1 MLTPWIR
8 YLPGFIRIQIEGR
21 QSLQKVIDNLAWLF
35 VDSLLR
41 MGVSL
46 FVGVWIARYLG
57 PVQFGQYSFALAFV
71 TIFSVV
77 GALAVDANV
86 VRDIVKKPLA
96 KNEILGTATFL
107 KFLGGLLAAALC
119 MVAIIVLRPE
129 DAVMKWLVIILAAG
143 IMFQAMETI
152 ALWFQ
157 AQVQSKYT
165 VWAKNIAVLIMASV
179 KVTLVLLNAPIV
191 AFAWAGLA
199 EAFLSTLA
207 LIIVYHMS
215 GQRISTWMLDL
226 HRAKV
231 LLRESWPLLI
241 SALTAVL
248 YLRMDV
254 VMLGEMHSEAAVGIY
269 GAATRISEAW
279 YFIPMALVASLQ
291 PSIMQAKE
299 HSEELFQARLRNIYN
314 LMSALSISVATVV
327 TLFAD
332 KLVRLLFGQSYEA
345 AGPVLVV
352 HVWAAVAVS
361 LGVAS
366 SQYLI
371 VENLQKISMYRTTI
385 GLLCNLGLNLLLIP
399 KHGALGAA
407 FATLISYSFATIS
420 MGIFVQ
426 GRQQT
431 VMMLRSLNPLEW
443 RFLSFR

>member
-1 MLTPWIR
+1 MAV
-8 YLPGFIRIQIEGR
+8 G
-21 QSLQKVIDNLAWLF
+21 
-35 VDSLLR
+35 
-41 MGVSL
+41 L

-57 PVQFGQYSFALAFV
+57 PVQFGQYSFALAFIA
-71 TIFSVV
+71 IFSVV
-77 GALAVDANV
+77 GTLAVDANV
-86 VRDIVKKPLA
+86 VRDIVKEPSA
-96 KNEILGTATFL
+96 KYEILGTATFL
-107 KFLGGLLAAALC
+107 KFLSGLLAVALC

-129 DAVMKWLVIILAAG
+129 DAVVKWLVIILAAG
-143 IMFQAMETI
+143 IVLQAMETI

-165 VWAKNIAVLIMASV
+165 IWAKNIAFIIMASA
-179 KVTLVLLNAPIV
+179 KSTLVLLNAPIV

-199 EAFLSTLA
+199 EALLSTLA
-207 LIIVYHMS
+207 LIIVYHVT
-215 GQRISTWMLDL
+215 GQRISTWLFDV

-231 LLRESWPLLI
+231 LLIESWPLLI
-241 SALTAVL
+241 SALTVVL
-248 YLRMDV
+248 YQRMDV
-254 VMLGEMHSEAAVGIY
+254 IMLGEMHSEAAVGIY

-299 HSEELFQARLRNIYN
+299 NSEELFQTRLRNVYN

-345 AGPVLVV
+345 AGAVLVV

-385 GLLCNLGLNLLLIP
+385 GLICNLGLNLLLIP
-399 KHGALGAA
+399 AYGALGAA
-407 FATLISYSFATIS
+407 VATLISYSVATLF
-420 MGIFVQ
+420 MGVFVQ

-443 RFLSFR
+443 RFLNFK

>member
-1 MLTPWIR
+1 M
-8 YLPGFIRIQIEGR
+8 
-21 QSLQKVIDNLAWLF
+21 IDNLAWLF
-35 VDSLLR
+35 VDNIVR
-41 MGVSL
+41 MAVGL

-57 PVQFGQYSFALAFV
+57 PVQFGQYSYALAFI
-71 TIFSVV
+71 TIFSMV
-77 GALAVDANV
+77 GALAADANV
-86 VRDIVKKPLA
+86 IRDVVREPSA
-96 KNEILGTATFL
+96 RGEILGTATFL
-107 KFLGGLLAAALC
+107 KFLGGLMGAALC
-119 MVAIIVLRPE
+119 TGTIIVLRPE
-129 DAVMKWLVIILAAG
+129 DAVAKWLVIILAAG

-157 AQVQSKYT
+157 SQVQSKYT
-165 VWAKNIAVLIMASV
+165 VWAKNIAFIIMASV
-179 KVTLVLLNAPIV
+179 KVALILLNAPIV

-199 EAFLSTLA
+199 EALLSMLA
-207 LIIVYHMS
+207 LIVVYHVS

-226 HRAKV
+226 PRAKV

-291 PSIMQAKE
+291 PSIIQAKE
-299 HSEELFQARLRNIYN
+299 HSEELFQARLRNVYN

-332 KLVRLLFGQSYEA
+332 KLVVLLFGQSYEA
-345 AGPVLVV
+345 AGAVLVV

-361 LGVAS
+361 LGAAS

-385 GLLCNLGLNLLLIP
+385 GLMCNLGLNLLLIP
-399 KHGALGAA
+399 KYGALGAA
-407 FATLISYSFATIS
+407 VATLVSYSFATIS
-420 MGIFVQ
+420 MGVFVQ

>member
-1 MLTPWIR
+1 M
-8 YLPGFIRIQIEGR
+8 PGFIRIRIEGR
-21 QSLQKVIDNLAWLF
+21 QSLQKVIDNLVWLF

-41 MGVSL
+41 MTVSL

-86 VRDIVKKPLA
+86 VRDIVKEPAA

-143 IMFQAMETI
+143 IMFQAMETL

-179 KVTLVLLNAPIV
+179 KVALVLLNAPIV

-199 EAFLSTLA
+199 EALLSTLA
-207 LIIVYHMS
+207 LIIVYHAS
-215 GQRISTWMLDL
+215 GQRISTWRLDF

-299 HSEELFQARLRNIYN
+299 RSEELFQARLRNIYN

-327 TLFAD
+327 TLFSD
-332 KLVRLLFGQSYEA
+332 KLVQLLFGQSYEA

-352 HVWAAVAVS
+352 HVWAAVAIS

-399 KHGALGAA
+399 KYGALGAA
-407 FATLISYSFATIS
+407 VATLISYSCATIS
-420 MGIFVQ
+420 MGVFVQ
-426 GRQQT
+426 GRQQM
-431 VMMLRSLNPLEW
+431 VMMMRSLNPLEW

>member
-1 MLTPWIR
+1 MLTPWIK
-8 YLPGFIRIQIEGR
+8 YLPGFIRIHIEGR

-41 MGVSL
+41 MSVGL

-77 GALAVDANV
+77 GALAADANV
-86 VRDIVKKPLA
+86 VRDIVKVPSA
-96 KNEILGTATFL
+96 KDEILGTATFL

-119 MVAIIVLRPE
+119 MVAIIILRPE
-129 DAVMKWLVIILAAG
+129 DAVVKWLVIILAVG

-152 ALWFQ
+152 PLWFQ

-165 VWAKNIAVLIMASV
+165 VWAKSIAVLIMASV

-199 EAFLSTLA
+199 EALLSALA
-207 LIIVYHMS
+207 LIFVYHVT
-215 GQRISTWMLDL
+215 GQRISRWVLDL

-231 LLRESWPLLI
+231 LLRESWPLMI
-241 SALTAVL
+241 AALTAVL

-269 GAATRISEAW
+269 GAATRISEAS

-299 HSEELFQARLRNIYN
+299 HSKELFQARLRNVYN

-345 AGPVLVV
+345 AGAVLVV

-371 VENLQKISMYRTTI
+371 AENLQKISMYRTTI
-385 GLLCNLGLNLLLIP
+385 GLMCNLGLNLLLIP
-399 KHGALGAA
+399 KYGALGAA
-407 FATLISYSFATIS
+407 VATLISYSLATIS
-420 MGIFVQ
+420 MGVFVQ

-443 RFLSFR
+443 RF

>member
-21 QSLQKVIDNLAWLF
+21 ESLQKVIDNLAWLF
-35 VDSLLR
+35 VDNIVR
-41 MGVSL
+41 MAVGL

-57 PVQFGQYSFALAFV
+57 PVQFGQYSYALAFI
-71 TIFSVV
+71 TIFSMV
-77 GALAVDANV
+77 GALAADANV
-86 VRDIVKKPLA
+86 IRDVVREPSA
-96 KNEILGTATFL
+96 RGEILGTATFL
-107 KFLGGLLAAALC
+107 KFLGGLMGAALC
-119 MVAIIVLRPE
+119 TGTIIVLRPE
-129 DAVMKWLVIILAAG
+129 DAAAKWLVIILAAG

-157 AQVQSKYT
+157 SQVQSKYT
-165 VWAKNIAVLIMASV
+165 VWAKNIAFIIMASV
-179 KVTLVLLNAPIV
+179 KVALILLNAPIV

-199 EAFLSTLA
+199 EALLSALA
-207 LIIVYHMS
+207 LIIVYRVS
-215 GQRISTWMLDL
+215 GQHLSTWLLDL
-226 HRAKV
+226 HRARV
-231 LLRESWPLLI
+231 LLKQSWPLLI
-241 SALTAVL
+241 SGLTAVL

-254 VMLGEMHSEAAVGIY
+254 VMLGQMHSEAAVGIY

-299 HSEELFQARLRNIYN
+299 HSEERFQARLRNVYN

-332 KLVRLLFGQSYEA
+332 KLVWLLFGESYEA
-345 AGPVLVV
+345 AGAVLIV

-385 GLLCNLGLNLLLIP
+385 GLMCNLGLNLLLIP
-399 KHGALGAA
+399 KYSALGAA
-407 FATLISYSFATIS
+407 VATLISYSFATIS
-420 MGIFVQ
+420 MGVFVQ

-443 RFLSFR
+443 RFFSFR

>member
-21 QSLQKVIDNLAWLF
+21 ESLQKVIDNLAWLF
-35 VDSLLR
+35 VDNIVR
-41 MGVSL
+41 MAVGL

-57 PVQFGQYSFALAFV
+57 PVQFGQYSYALAFI
-71 TIFSVV
+71 TIFSMV
-77 GALAVDANV
+77 GALAADANV
-86 VRDIVKKPLA
+86 IRDVVREPSA
-96 KNEILGTATFL
+96 RGEILGTATFL
-107 KFLGGLLAAALC
+107 KFLGGLMGAALC
-119 MVAIIVLRPE
+119 TGTIIVLRPE
-129 DAVMKWLVIILAAG
+129 DAVAKWLVIILAAG

-157 AQVQSKYT
+157 SQVQSKYT
-165 VWAKNIAVLIMASV
+165 VWAKNIAFIIMASV
-179 KVTLVLLNAPIV
+179 KVALILLNAPIV

-199 EAFLSTLA
+199 EALLSMLA
-207 LIIVYHMS
+207 LIVVYHVS

-226 HRAKV
+226 PRAKV

-291 PSIMQAKE
+291 PSIIQAKE
-299 HSEELFQARLRNIYN
+299 HSEELFQARLRNVYN

-332 KLVRLLFGQSYEA
+332 KLVVLLFGQSYEA
-345 AGPVLVV
+345 AGAVLVV

-361 LGVAS
+361 LGAAS

-385 GLLCNLGLNLLLIP
+385 GLMCNLGLNLLLIP
-399 KHGALGAA
+399 KYGALGAA
-407 FATLISYSFATIS
+407 VATLVSYSFATIS
-420 MGIFVQ
+420 MGVFVQ

>member
-1 MLTPWIR
+1 MTPWIR
-8 YLPGFIRIQIEGR
+8 YLPGFIRIHIEGR

-41 MGVSL
+41 MSVGL

-77 GALAVDANV
+77 GALAVDASV
-86 VRDIVKKPLA
+86 VRDIVKEPSA
-96 KNEILGTATFL
+96 KDEILGTATFL

-129 DAVMKWLVIILAAG
+129 EAVVKWLVIILAAG
-143 IMFQAMETI
+143 IMFQAMDTI

-165 VWAKNIAVLIMASV
+165 VWAKNIAVLIMTSV

-199 EAFLSTLA
+199 EALLSALA
-207 LIIVYHMS
+207 LIIVYHVI
-215 GQRISTWMLDL
+215 GQRISTWLPDL

-241 SALTAVL
+241 SAITAVL

-291 PSIMQAKE
+291 PSIMQAKK
-299 HSEELFQARLRNIYN
+299 HSEELFQTRLRNVYN

-332 KLVRLLFGQSYEA
+332 QLVRLLFGQSYEA
-345 AGPVLVV
+345 AGAVLVV

-371 VENLQKISMYRTTI
+371 AENLQKISMYRTTI
-385 GLLCNLGLNLLLIP
+385 GLMCNLGLNLLLIP
-399 KHGALGAA
+399 KYGALGAA
-407 FATLISYSFATIS
+407 VATLISYSLATIS
-420 MGIFVQ
+420 MGVFVP

-443 RFLSFR
+443 RFSNFR

>member
-1 MLTPWIR
+1 MLTPWIK
-8 YLPGFIRIQIEGR
+8 YFPGFIRIHIEGR

-41 MGVSL
+41 MAVGL

-86 VRDIVKKPLA
+86 VRDIVKDPSA
-96 KNEILGTATFL
+96 KDEILGTATFL

-129 DAVMKWLVIILAAG
+129 DAVVKWLVIILAAG

-179 KVTLVLLNAPIV
+179 KVTLVLLNTPIV

-199 EAFLSTLA
+199 EALLSALA
-207 LIIVYHMS
+207 LIIVYHVT
-215 GQRISTWMLDL
+215 GKRISTWLPDL
-226 HRAKV
+226 HRAKI

-254 VMLGEMHSEAAVGIY
+254 VMLGEMHGEAAVGIY

-299 HSEELFQARLRNIYN
+299 HSEELFQARLRNVYN
-314 LMSALSISVATVV
+314 LMSALSISMATVV

-332 KLVRLLFGQSYEA
+332 KLVRLLFGQSYET
-345 AGPVLVV
+345 AGAVLVV

-385 GLLCNLGLNLLLIP
+385 GLMCNLGLNLLLIP
-399 KHGALGAA
+399 KYGALGAA
-407 FATLISYSFATIS
+407 VATLISYSLATIS
-420 MGIFVQ
+420 MGVFVQ

>member
-1 MLTPWIR
+1 
-8 YLPGFIRIQIEGR
+8 
-21 QSLQKVIDNLAWLF
+21 
-35 VDSLLR
+35 
-41 MGVSL
+41 
-46 FVGVWIARYLG
+46 
-57 PVQFGQYSFALAFV
+57 
-71 TIFSVV
+71 VV

>member
-1 MLTPWIR
+1 LLTPWIK
-8 YLPGFIRIQIEGR
+8 YLPGFIRIHIEGR

-41 MGVSL
+41 MSVGL

-77 GALAVDANV
+77 GALAADANV
-86 VRDIVKKPLA
+86 VRDIVKVPSA
-96 KNEILGTATFL
+96 KDEILGTATFL

-119 MVAIIVLRPE
+119 MVAIIILRPE
-129 DAVMKWLVIILAAG
+129 DAVVKWLVIILAVG

-152 ALWFQ
+152 PLWFQ

-165 VWAKNIAVLIMASV
+165 VWAKSIAVLIMASV

-199 EAFLSTLA
+199 EALLSALA
-207 LIIVYHMS
+207 LIFVYHVT
-215 GQRISTWMLDL
+215 GQRISRWVLDL

-231 LLRESWPLLI
+231 LLRESWPLMI
-241 SALTAVL
+241 AALTAVL

-269 GAATRISEAW
+269 GAATRISEAS

-299 HSEELFQARLRNIYN
+299 HSKELFQARLRNVYN

-345 AGPVLVV
+345 AGAVLVV

-371 VENLQKISMYRTTI
+371 AENLQKISMYRTTI
-385 GLLCNLGLNLLLIP
+385 GLMCNLGLNLLLIP
-399 KHGALGAA
+399 KYGALGAA
-407 FATLISYSFATIS
+407 VATLISYSLATIS
-420 MGIFVQ
+420 MGVFVQ

-443 RFLSFR
+443 RF

>member
-1 MLTPWIR
+1 M
-8 YLPGFIRIQIEGR
+8 PGFIRIRIEGR

-86 VRDIVKKPLA
+86 VRDIVKEPLA

-119 MVAIIVLRPE
+119 MVVIIVLRPE

-179 KVTLVLLNAPIV
+179 KVALVLLNAPIV

-199 EAFLSTLA
+199 EALLSTLA
-207 LIIVYHMS
+207 LIIVYHVS
-215 GQRISTWMLDL
+215 GQRISTWLLDL

-241 SALTAVL
+241 SALMVVL

-299 HSEELFQARLRNIYN
+299 RSEELFQARLRNVYN

-327 TLFAD
+327 TLLSD
-332 KLVRLLFGQSYEA
+332 KLIQLLFGQSYEA

-371 VENLQKISMYRTTI
+371 VENLQRISMYRTTI

-399 KHGALGAA
+399 KYGALGAA
-407 FATLISYSFATIS
+407 VATLISYSFATIS
-420 MGIFVQ
+420 MGVFVQ